1 MTEGDTP
8 TPTASQASA
17 SQTGTPPGTPA
28 PIPAMASTATYTPT
42 KPIMGGLQQ
51 QSDTTWIPWTG
62 GKPRAD
68 WTELEEPIPSVIGSN
83 QYRTNSIGGSTKAE
97 YYRTKGLEDKFSRK
111 GDLLTL
117 QLEVLD
123 HLEKY
128 GLDSIAYLPDPIDN
142 AKMVCVI
149 TDHAQFTLKEAKSL
163 ENTNQ
168 KDKYDMYDKSNIK
181 DAIKFLLNSLDPALK
196 QQMYE
201 NCDQERTSF
210 VVYWMNLMQLIG
222 SVSINR
228 FTKIMNRI
236 RARNINE
243 YSGQDVLAMATDFTN
258 DWKTLHSARM
268 FDHNLIM
275 IMLDSIMQGGTEDFR
290 FELRTL

>member
-1 MTEGDTP
+1 
-8 TPTASQASA
+8 
-17 SQTGTPPGTPA
+17 
-28 PIPAMASTATYTPT
+28 
-42 KPIMGGLQQ
+42 
-51 QSDTTWIPWTG
+51 
-62 GKPRAD
+62 
-68 WTELEEPIPSVIGSN
+68 
-83 QYRTNSIGGSTKAE
+83 
-97 YYRTKGLEDKFSRK
+97 
-111 GDLLTL
+111 
-117 QLEVLD
+117 
-123 HLEKY
+123 
-128 GLDSIAYLPDPIDN
+128 
-142 AKMVCVI
+142 MVCVI

-163 ENTNQ
+163 ENANQ

-268 FDHNLIM
+268 FDHNLTM

-290 FELRTL
+290 FELRTLRKRLNKKLLEIRHSPYDKEHQALVEDELDVQSVLKECKQKYLELRDDGKWPNGLYCLRSTALPPIGSANK